1 MSERPVLPP
10 RLKRGGVIGL
20 FCPAGPVRDGL
31 RLREGIRLIEDFGFA
46 VRVRGPAEP
55 GEGYL
60 ADSDGERAANLHA
73 LWRDEEVQAIV
84 AIRGGYGCLRMVELL
99 DWELFRRQ
107 PKFLVGFSD
116 VTVLL
121 NTLLHRS
128 NLVSIHGPM
137 ATTLS
142 RSDEHSLASLFGLL
156 TGEFEER
163 IKPKNVEV
171 LRGGVGRGRL
181 VGGNLAT
188 LTHLLATPWDTGW
201 EGCIL
206 FLEDTNEPLYRID
219 RMLTQLALAGRLE
232 RLTGLVLGDFS
243 AGDSDRSAS
252 LRLQEAVWSRVM
264 ELAGPGYPVWAQFPV
279 GHRENNRAL
288 PVGMEATMDSAGGIV
303 HLLPDS
309 VFRV

>member
-60 ADSDGERAANLHA
+60 ADSDAERAANLHA

-142 RSDEHSLASLFGLL
+142 RSDEHSLASLFALL

-163 IKPKNVEV
+163 IKPKNLEV
-171 LRGGVGRGRL
+171 VRGGTGKGRL

-188 LTHLLATPWDTGW
+188 LTHLLATPWDSRW

-206 FLEDTNEPLYRID
+206 LLEDTNEPLYRID

-232 RLTGLVLGDFS
+232 RLAGLVLGDF
-243 AGDSDRSAS
+243 APGGSDRLAS

-279 GHRENNRAL
+279 GHRENNGAL
-288 PVGMEATMDSAGGIV
+288 PIGMEAVMDSARGTLR
-303 HLLPDS
+303 LLPDS
-309 VFRV
+309 VLRL